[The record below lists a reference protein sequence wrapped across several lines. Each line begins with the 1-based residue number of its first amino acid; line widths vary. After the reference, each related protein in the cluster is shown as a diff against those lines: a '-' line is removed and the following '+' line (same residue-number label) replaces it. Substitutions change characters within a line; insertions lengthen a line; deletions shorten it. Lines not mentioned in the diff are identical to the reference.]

1 MRLVVWALAI
11 AVSLPITR
19 QGVVAATASPAFILH
34 NKRNNPRRIKQSA
47 YYELILPCNQIIV
60 TSRLFSLSSSSN
72 DIGTNEVAEAV
83 TATTTSSTTGINNPT
98 MTLYEILN
106 ISSTATRAEV
116 KQSYLALAK
125 ETHPDAL
132 LLQQQQQISSSSS
145 SISTTINSKQQNDSI
160 LNNNNIQIKH
170 TFTDIA
176 KAYQIL
182 YDPILRKRY
191 DRTLTAKQISNQAS
205 TILNKFM
212 NNAVMKLDS
221 VLPLT
226 DVDGGVVVE
235 GEGVSQE
242 NIDGSLVSRSKTLQ
256 QQVPPIAVPTMSSAI
271 ATANVFETIINSR
284 YACTRFQRHDDDTS
298 SSTQSSSTTTT
309 AAPHGL
315 SIVQLAYQC
324 LQLSTRSPTGFN
336 AQPYRV
342 ILVHSQQDKTKV
354 AQYCLGRNA
363 DRVRD
368 SHCTAIFVADGE
380 CGREWGTKHVD
391 LLNNTRRRSSATVT
405 TQQQQSSSLSSRGLL
420 KLRLLILLFSSGYP
434 LPRFIRVPLSSFIRL
449 GVSIVGGFARL
460 LKRYTKYNNIQ
471 LLPSLVSSETWS
483 QKNTMLIA
491 MSYMLACTSYGLA
504 TCPMEG
510 YDARGI
516 KKALGITPSGRYSIP
531 LIVSTGLPYYQQM
544 TTTRDEKD
552 DETDDVGLCH
562 GREQENMSPR
572 YPIEN
577 VIFGNTF
584 GTPAIDTFS

>member
-1 MRLVVWALAI
+1 M
-11 AVSLPITR
+11 
-19 QGVVAATASPAFILH
+19 
-34 NKRNNPRRIKQSA
+34 NN
-47 YYELILPCNQIIV
+47 V
-60 TSRLFSLSSSSN
+60 
-72 DIGTNEVAEAV
+72 AV
-83 TATTTSSTTGINNPT
+83 TPTKPSSFTAINNPEIS
-98 MTLYEILN
+98 LYEILN

-132 LLQQQQQISSSSS
+132 LLQEQISSSSGS
-145 SISTTINSKQQNDSI
+145 SITTSNSKQQNDSI
-160 LNNNNIQIKH
+160 LSNNNNIQIKH

-191 DRTLTAKQISNQAS
+191 DRTLSAKQLSNQAS
-205 TILNKFM
+205 TIFNKFM

-226 DVDGGVVVE
+226 DVDGGVVLE
-235 GEGVSQE
+235 GEGVLQE
-242 NIDGSLVSRSKTLQ
+242 NVDGPLVGSCKTLQ
-256 QQVPPIAVPTMSSAI
+256 QQVPPMTVSAVSSAT
-271 ATANVFETIINSR
+271 ATANVFESIINSR
-284 YACTRFQRHDDDTS
+284 YACTRFQRHDDAS

-309 AAPHGL
+309 TPHGL

-336 AQPYRV
+336 AQPYRI
-342 ILVHSQQDKTKV
+342 ILVHSQQDKMKV

-363 DRVRD
+363 DRVLD
-368 SHCTAIFVADGE
+368 SDCTAIFVADGE
-380 CGREWGTKHVD
+380 CGREWGTQHAD
-391 LLNNTRRRSSATVT
+391 LLNNATTRSQRKSATT
-405 TQQQQSSSLSSRGLL
+405 TQQQQSSLSSRGLL

-434 LPRFIRVPLSSFIRL
+434 LPRFIRIPLSSFIRL
-449 GVSIVGGFARL
+449 SVSIVGGFARL
-460 LKRYTKYNNIQ
+460 LKRYTKFTKIQ

-491 MSYMLACTSYGLA
+491 MSYMLACTSCGLA

-516 KKALGITPSGRYSIP
+516 KKVLGITPSGRYSIP
-531 LIVSTGLPYYQQM
+531 LIVSTGLPYYQQ
-544 TTTRDEKD
+544 TTTTTDEKD

-562 GREQENMSPR
+562 GRGQENMSPR

-584 GTPAIDTFS
+584 GTPAIDTFSS